1 MRILYLTEE
10 AITFS
15 DTMIRGGA
23 IHVKNVVQGLRER
36 GHDVTLVDWNNEPE
50 QPFQT
55 SVRPWLRF
63 VVDPARTVRRAVA
76 VGRRQ
81 DVEVIISKTRKT
93 YLPGLVTARWLGI
106 PHVVHVGAV
115 PTSTTD
121 SLRSRLEGAS
131 VAARLRSPHDAYFV
145 VGDSV
150 RDVLIDWG
158 VDAERI
164 YDVRNAVDTDAF
176 APGDDDP
183 LPADLEQAI
192 ESADCQFLVGY
203 VGSLHWY
210 KGLRHLAD
218 ALDRCETNALA
229 VIVGDGPER
238 QSLEER
244 FGDHGAFIGAVP
256 YEDVPGIYRAI
267 DAFVIPSYTETL
279 SRVVLE
285 AMATQTPVIATRVG
299 GIPEIVT
306 DGENGLLC
314 PSKDPAAL
322 ADAIDRLAADPEL
335 RQRLA
340 TAGRET
346 VRRSWSWDAMLNRY
360 EAALDDVISTC

>member
-1 MRILYLTEE
+1 MYLTEE
-10 AITFS
+10 SITFT

-50 QPFQT
+50 RSFQT
-55 SVRPWLRF
+55 SISPWLRF
-63 VVDPARTVRRAVA
+63 IIDPARTIRRAVA

-81 DVEVIISKTRKT
+81 DVEIIISKTRKT
-93 YLPGLVTARWLGI
+93 YLAGLVAARWLGV

-150 RDVLIDWG
+150 RDVLVDWG

-176 APGDDDP
+176 APGNDEP
-183 LPADLEQAI
+183 MSTELEQAI
-192 ESADCQFLVGY
+192 ESCSGRFLVGY

-218 ALDRCETNALA
+218 ALDHCETNAKA
-229 VIVGDGPER
+229 IIVGDGPER
-238 QSLEER
+238 ESLEER
-244 FGDHGAFIGAVP
+244 FGDRGAFIGAVP
-256 YEDVPGIYRAI
+256 YENVPSIYCAI

-314 PSKDPAAL
+314 PSKDSVAL
-322 ADAIDRLAADPEL
+322 ADAIDRLAANPEL

-340 TAGRET
+340 TAGREA
-346 VRRSWSWDAMLNRY
+346 VRQSWSWDAMLDRY
-360 EAALDDVISTC
+360 EAALEDVIST